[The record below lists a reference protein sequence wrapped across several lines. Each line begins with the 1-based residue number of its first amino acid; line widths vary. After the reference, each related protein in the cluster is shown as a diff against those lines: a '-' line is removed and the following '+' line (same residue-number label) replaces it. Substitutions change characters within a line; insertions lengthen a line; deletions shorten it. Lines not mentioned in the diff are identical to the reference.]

1 MVARMRPGGMGLPP
15 ADPAAAGFFVACVT
29 ICRLS
34 PHHHVPFF
42 LPDRLRVALARCPV
56 WAACACVVWVQGC
69 ALEQR
74 AEPVPAALTIPQ
86 VLAAPPPIAIPPAP
100 KVAAL
105 PRVQARAWAWVQ
117 AQLEA
122 QPDPKIE
129 ADALPL
135 EQGAAS
141 WYGAALH
148 RRRTASGERFDM
160 HALTAAHRT
169 LPFGTLVCVRSLV
182 NNKVVQVRIND
193 RGPHA
198 ANRIIDLSHAAAQS
212 LGMLGLG
219 IKSVALTVLE
229 PEEEGCAAPS

>member
-1 MVARMRPGGMGLPP
+1 MAVEAK
-15 ADPAAAGFFVACVT
+15 
-29 ICRLS
+29 I
-34 PHHHVPFF
+34 
-42 LPDRLRVALARCPV
+42 
-56 WAACACVVWVQGC
+56 
-69 ALEQR
+69 
-74 AEPVPAALTIPQ
+74 
-86 VLAAPPPIAIPPAP
+86 
-100 KVAAL
+100 
-105 PRVQARAWAWVQ
+105 
-117 AQLEA
+117 EA

-129 ADALPL
+129 ADAQPL

-169 LPFGTLVCVRSLV
+169 LPFGTQVCVRSLV
-182 NNKVVQVRIND
+182 NGKVVQVRIND

-229 PEEEGCAAPS
+229 PDEESCTPS